1 MLACRTLG
9 KGLRLR
15 AVLLDVAVLERSP
28 HEPKLRRQ
36 ESAWGLDSPR
46 CPEQLIA
53 QRKVKLLLLSEIR
66 AELFKR
72 GAPIIGKRWE
82 LEARLEKLYAA
93 EPDSMLT
100 PAGERETAGETAAS
114 LREKYAAKLRAKTG
128 GSIGPSAGS
137 RQPAQDMRVASEIAA
152 ASAGWRLRA
161 GARELMQY
169 FEVRG
174 MRRALLS
181 DASAAESATEQAR
194 ELTAKLQVQSW
205 DWVVPVSA
213 AASLRE
219 SGDIA
224 ALQAAC
230 EALDVPLGSMLVL
243 SASPRAISA
252 ARAAQAPS
260 CYFWRNVP
268 DAPKRIP
275 ADAVA
280 SSMNEVRHCVEDFN
294 GVTFRDANTHISTR
308 YGGC

>member
-1 MLACRTLG
+1 MRERVEGESEVGGGRERVVAGESGRERSRRTQRGRAGGGRSEERGFEDGQMLACRTLG

-152 ASAGWRLRA
+152 ASAGW
-161 GARELMQY
+161 
-169 FEVRG
+169 
-174 MRRALLS
+174 LS
-181 DASAAESATEQAR
+181 
-194 ELTAKLQVQSW
+194 L
-205 DWVVPVSA
+205 
-213 AASLRE
+213 
-219 SGDIA
+219 I
-224 ALQAAC
+224 
-230 EALDVPLGSMLVL
+230 
-243 SASPRAISA
+243 
-252 ARAAQAPS
+252 
-260 CYFWRNVP
+260 
-268 DAPKRIP
+268 
-275 ADAVA
+275 
-280 SSMNEVRHCVEDFN
+280 
-294 GVTFRDANTHISTR
+294 HI
-308 YGGC
+308 